1 MKKNVL
7 KVFLFSC
14 FCFFSYSIIGLADLK
29 PFDSEIEMAFNCPE
43 PSVFDNQGKVIYYY
57 DNHGSF
63 IKRDLCEGEILT
75 PTLDCEFD
83 GWYYD
88 TSYTNKVTATNEQDM
103 VNKEIYDR
111 DGNTCYGRFGVRVY
125 AKCKDQTPTPT
136 PTCPTDINK
145 TYKVHYMVG
154 GTEVES
160 KTFTYGVNASL
171 NINYNVPEGKTFDGW
186 YLDTSYTNKLTTLT
200 TDKLN
205 ITETKDN
212 NNCTVGYKDV
222 YLYAKLLDTAK
233 VCPNE
238 DDMEYII
245 HYVVDGEEI
254 DTDKVKKGTDKELK
268 TIVSKEDCTVSDWYL
283 DKELT
288 NKITSNKISDIS
300 VTPNIDADN
309 CIISYNDI
317 YVYAV
322 TTCPEQKNPETGDNI
337 VIYIVGGIILIGLA
351 AVVTKKLLNK

>member
-14 FCFFSYSIIGLADLK
+14 FCFISYSIIGLADIQ
-29 PFDSEIEMAFNCPE
+29 FDPEIEMQFNCPD
-43 PSVFDNQGKVIYYY
+43 PSIFDRQGKVIYYY
-57 DNHGSF
+57 DNHGSL
-63 IKRDLCEGEILT
+63 IKQDLCEGEILT
-75 PTLDCEFD
+75 PTLDCDFD

-103 VNKEIYDR
+103 VNKEIYAQE
-111 DGNTCYGRFGVRVY
+111 GNTCYGRFGVRVY
-125 AKCKDQTPTPT
+125 AKCKTPTPT

-160 KTFTYGVNASL
+160 KTFTYGVNTSL
-171 NINYNVPEGKTFDGW
+171 SINYNVPEGKTFDGW
-186 YLDTSYTNKLTTLT
+186 YLDNSYTNKLSTLT

-205 ITETKDN
+205 ITEAKDN

-238 DDMEYII
+238 DNMEYIV
-245 HYVVDGEEI
+245 HYIVDGKEI
-254 DTDKVKKGTDKELK
+254 DTDRVKKGTDKELK
-268 TIVSKEDCTVSDWYL
+268 TIVPKADCTVSDWYL

-288 NKITSNKISDIS
+288 NRITSNKISDIS

-317 YVYAV
+317 Y
-322 TTCPEQKNPETGDNI
+322 CRWN
-337 VIYIVGGIILIGLA
+337 YINWTSWRCYKKII
-351 AVVTKKLLNK
+351 K

>member
-14 FCFFSYSIIGLADLK
+14 FCFISYSIIGLADIQ
-29 PFDSEIEMAFNCPE
+29 FDPEIEMKFNCPD
-43 PSVFDNQGKVIYYY
+43 PSIFDRQGKVIYYY
-57 DNHGSF
+57 DNHDSL
-63 IKRDLCEGEILT
+63 IKQDLCEGEILT
-75 PTLDCEFD
+75 PTLDCDFD

-88 TSYTNKVTATNEQDM
+88 MSYTNKVTATNEQDM
-103 VNKEIYDR
+103 INKEIYAQE
-111 DGNTCYGRFGVRVY
+111 GNICYGRFGVRVY
-125 AKCKDQTPTPT
+125 AKCKTPTPT
-136 PTCPTDINK
+136 PTCPTNINK

-160 KTFTYGVNASL
+160 KTFTYGVNTSL
-171 NINYNVPEGKTFDGW
+171 SINYNVPEGKTFDGW
-186 YLDTSYTNKLTTLT
+186 YLDNSYTNKLTTLT

-238 DDMEYII
+238 DNMEYIV
-245 HYVVDGEEI
+245 HYIVDGKEI
-254 DTDKVKKGTDKELK
+254 DTDRVKKGTDKELK
-268 TIVSKEDCTVSDWYL
+268 TIVPKADCTVSDYWYL

-288 NKITSNKISDIS
+288 NRITSNKISDIS
-300 VTPNIDADN
+300 VIPNIDADN

-351 AVVTKKLLNK
+351 TVVTKKLLNK